1 MTRLPILRL
10 VAFVACLLPW
20 VVFDAQ
26 AAHFDGR
33 YAVRSGDFN
42 GDGRIDLYVKHSPTF
57 ILIPMDD
64 LSIPVPRQRTEIDAF
79 LLQQTATGAFSLV
92 SSLTSAQHATLAQW
106 PQAALER
113 ALGDFNADGR
123 VDMLI
128 KGVSSVAPGAADPM
142 VFAPLAPRGPP
153 RAVRAVD
160 VSYRKFVTDV
170 AGRLANPAHFQSGWT
185 LQSVE
190 YVSRVVPTWNCHN
203 GTAWLDLSSLNSTPD
218 STIGGGFETT
228 PQTRPA
234 HCNTFVGNLLWHD
247 IRIEHWVFDPA
258 SFSAEAITFLQTA
271 LPYLNTSNPMPLGS
285 AQSAVDQLTAML
297 QVQYGS
303 GDGFNITY
311 DVFGGGAIG
320 GIPGI
325 PQPRPGTPPWVLPP
339 VIIPGTP
346 ENKEWGDLF
355 YELLR
360 RIAGAIEASLP
371 ERERMHDCLAVTEA
385 NMRSVLS
392 GSPMLTLQPSVSARE
407 IELKIEIIKYR
418 GVLALPPIKV
428 DSFVIVDGHHRF
440 IAAKLCRTEMPQQ
453 PWTAPPS
460 PPRFPIYTIRLDP

>member
-1 MTRLPILRL
+1 MRRRRTLRL
-10 VAFVACLLPW
+10 LAFAACVLPL
-20 VVFDAQ
+20 VVLDAQ

-42 GDGRIDLYVKHSPTF
+42 GDGRVDLYVKHSPTF
-57 ILIPMDD
+57 IPIPIDD
-64 LSIPVPRQRTEIDAF
+64 LSILVPRQRTEIEAF
-79 LLQQTATGAFSLV
+79 LLQQTASGAFTLV
-92 SSLTSAQHATLAQW
+92 PSLTPAQHAALAQW
-106 PQAALER
+106 PQVSLER
-113 ALGDFNADGR
+113 VLGDFNADGR

-128 KGVSSVAPGAADPM
+128 KGVSSVASGALDPM

-153 RAVRAVD
+153 RAVRAID
-160 VSYRKFVTDV
+160 TNYRKFVRDV
-170 AGRLANPAHFQSGWT
+170 AGRLASPAYFQSGWT

-190 YVSRVVPTWNCHN
+190 YVSRVVPTWDCHD
-203 GTAWLDLSSLNSTPD
+203 GTAWLDLSSLNSSPD
-218 STIGGGFETT
+218 PTIGGGFDTS

-234 HCNTFVGNLLWHD
+234 HCNTFVGNLLWNN
-247 IRIEHWVFDPA
+247 IRVEHWVFNPA
-258 SFSAEAITFLQTA
+258 SFSAEAITFLQTT
-271 LPYLNTSNPMPLGS
+271 LPYLNSTSPMPLS
-285 AQSAVDQLTAML
+285 TAQSAVDQLSAVL

-303 GDGFNITY
+303 GDGFEITY

-325 PQPRPGTPPWVLPP
+325 PVPRPGSPPTILPP
-339 VIIPGTP
+339 VFIPGTP

-360 RIAGAIEASLP
+360 RIAGAIESSLP
-371 ERERMHDCLAVTEA
+371 ERQRMHDCLAVTEA
-385 NMRSVLS
+385 NVRSVLS
-392 GSPMLTLQPSVSARE
+392 GSPMLTLQPAVSARE
-407 IELKIEIIKYR
+407 IELKVEIIKYR

-428 DSFVIVDGHHRF
+428 DSFVIVDGNHRF